1 MEIELFNNLNI
12 NKQNEFDFHMTYIQ
26 QDLVISVIKCYLTK
40 IIGENFE
47 SEFMSIKDFLSL
59 LTIYHYPTEFLL
71 NDIENTN
78 IQKYINEFEYINM
91 NPTIDINKH
100 YENKIK
106 PLNKYIKQTIN
117 NIINNNRENIC
128 NDYCKIYYNLDNLE
142 HDIEDIKE
150 KENIKNYKSQY
161 YNLLKSI
168 LKNDTD
174 NFLKKKCKEMKEK
187 NEYETFRKQIF
198 MDRLEKDLDS
208 QPPLFEGVI
217 YLLEIIRKKL
227 CNIAPQNIK
236 YKHIIDNINT
246 VLDIKYLKQLID
258 NNIFDNETIKNIF
271 GFIVEKL
278 KEFQSHSEDN
288 ELNTWINKLEE
299 EYLNKLTEKKLSNI
313 LPYVLGGLLNKL
325 DLLEETVINCRNKLN
340 TVEL

>member
-1 MEIELFNNLNI
+1 MEIELFTNLNI
-12 NKQNEFDFHMTYIQ
+12 NKNNDFNSHMTYIQ
-26 QDLVISVIKCYLTK
+26 QDLVISVIKCYLIK
-40 IIGENFE
+40 IIGEKYE

-71 NDIENTN
+71 NDIENSN
-78 IQKYINEFEYINM
+78 IQKYINEFEYINT
-91 NPTIDINKH
+91 NPTININKH

-142 HDIEDIKE
+142 NDIENITE
-150 KENIKNYKSQY
+150 KENIKQYKSQY
-161 YNLLKSI
+161 YNLLNSI

-174 NFLKKKCKEMKEK
+174 NFLKKKCKELEEK

-227 CNIAPQNIK
+227 CIIAPQNVK
-236 YKHIIDNINT
+236 YKHIIDNINS

-258 NNIFDNETIKNIF
+258 NNVFDNETIKNIF
-271 GFIVEKL
+271 GFIIEKL
-278 KEFQSHSEDN
+278 KEFQSYSEDN

-299 EYLNKLTEKKLSNI
+299 EYLSKLTEKKLSHI
-313 LPYVLGGLLNKL
+313 LPHIFGGLLNKI
-325 DLLEETVINCRNKLN
+325 DILEETVINYRNKLN